1 MPETRLQIRFS
12 IILITIISIILPVYA
27 SAQSPISSPTP
38 TPIQIGINPNSD
50 PNNEKTTLR
59 YEVGPTKSV
68 EDVVTI
74 KNYSANAVY
83 KLKLYCVDAIQ
94 SSDGASAF
102 KLRDKNQRHVGQWIT
117 INQDRVELAPGET
130 AYIPY
135 RIDIPENSTPGTFQ
149 GGIVAEL
156 DTENTAAESNETVKI
171 VSRFIE
177 PIFISIPGRKKIE
190 YKLEEFSYHN
200 VDGKPQFIVK
210 LKNSGNVFL
219 KAEMDIEIE
228 GTMLATPYNASLN
241 QPSILQNETLES
253 SFIFENPPAF
263 GNYTAEISINV
274 MEYDVMN
281 DELRLLE
288 TLHQKITFSRIPY
301 LQILIILIVIIV
313 FIFGYKEIKKYRK
326 KYSDDS
332 NNTFEH
338 KVKKGETIISIGK
351 TYQVNWKKIARL
363 NKLHSP
369 YTISPGDI
377 IVLPFPKAQNTGKK
391 STRSLDKNGK

>member
-1 MPETRLQIRFS
+1 M
-12 IILITIISIILPVYA
+12 LITIISIILPVYA
-27 SAQSPISSPTP
+27 SAQSTISNSTP
-38 TPIQIGINPNSD
+38 TPIQIGINPNNS
-50 PNNEKTTLR
+50 PVTENTTLR
-59 YEVGPTKSV
+59 YEIGPTKSV

-74 KNYSANAVY
+74 KNYSTDDVY

-117 INQDRVELAPGET
+117 INQDLIELAPGET

-156 DTENTAAESNETVKI
+156 DTENTAAETNETVKI
-171 VSRFIE
+171 VTRFIE
-177 PIFISIPGRKKIE
+177 PIFISVPGRKKIE

-200 VDGKPQFIVK
+200 VNGKPQFTVK

-219 KAEMDIEIE
+219 KAEMDIEIK
-228 GTMLATPYNASLN
+228 GTMLTVPYNASLN
-241 QPSILQNETLES
+241 HPSILQNETLER
-253 SFIFENPPAF
+253 SFVLDNAPAF
-263 GNYTAEISINV
+263 GNYTAEISINM

-288 TLHQKITFSRIPY
+288 TIHRKVSFSLVPY
-301 LQILIILIVIIV
+301 LQIFLILIVIIV
-313 FIFGYKEIKKYRK
+313 LFFGYKEIKKYYK
-326 KYSDDS
+326 NSL

-338 KVKKGETIISIGK
+338 TVKKGETIISIGK
-351 TYQVNWKKIARL
+351 TYQVNWKKIANL

-377 IVLPFPKAQNTGKK
+377 VVLPFPKAQNSKK
-391 STRSLDKNGK
+391 KNARRLDKKGK